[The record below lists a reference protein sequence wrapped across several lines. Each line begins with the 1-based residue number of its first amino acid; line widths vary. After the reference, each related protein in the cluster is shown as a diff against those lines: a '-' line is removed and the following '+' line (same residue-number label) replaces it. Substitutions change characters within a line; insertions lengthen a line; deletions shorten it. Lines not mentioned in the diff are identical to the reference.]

1 MENRGAEFSL
11 AQAAGVPGFTR
22 EHARTVTWLEKPIS
36 LKNKH
41 ALHMRPA
48 QRIVEVAS
56 RYRADIRAIKDQLD
70 CNAKSILDM
79 IEFAAHMVR
88 ATAEDDHTF
97 LFRARGNDAQQ
108 ALDALGELVDDRFGL
123 D

>member
-1 MENRGAEFSL
+1 MTGA
-11 AQAAGVPGFTR
+11 
-22 EHARTVTWLEKPIS
+22 WLEKNID

-41 ALHMRPA
+41 GLHMRPA
-48 QRIVEVAS
+48 QKIVEVAS
-56 RYRADIRAIKDQLD
+56 KFQSDVRAVKDDMD

-88 ATAEDDHTF
+88 STADDDNSF
-97 LFRARGNDAQQ
+97 LFRASGDDAQQ
-108 ALDALGELVDDRFGL
+108 ALDALGELVNDRFGL

>member
-1 MENRGAEFSL
+1 
-11 AQAAGVPGFTR
+11 
-22 EHARTVTWLEKPIS
+22 
-36 LKNKH
+36 
-41 ALHMRPA
+41 MRPA

-56 RYRADIRAIKDQLD
+56 RFGAEVHAVKDHMD

-88 ATAEDDHTF
+88 ATAEDDHSFT
-97 LFRARGNDAQQ
+97 FRARGKDAQQ
-108 ALDALGELVDDRFGL
+108 ALDALGELVDDHFGL

>member
-1 MENRGAEFSL
+1 MLLYGAINWRGKF
-11 AQAAGVPGFTR
+11 
-22 EHARTVTWLEKPIS
+22 VTSAWLEKTIN

-56 RYRADIRAIKDQLD
+56 KFNADVRAVKDTLD

-88 ATAEDDHTF
+88 ATKTEDNSF
-97 LFRARGNDAQQ
+97 QFRASGTEAQQ
-108 ALDALGELVDDRFGL
+108 ALDALTQLTDDGFGL
-123 D
+123 E

>member
-1 MENRGAEFSL
+1 
-11 AQAAGVPGFTR
+11 
-22 EHARTVTWLEKPIS
+22 
-36 LKNKH
+36 
-41 ALHMRPA
+41 MRPA

-56 RYRADIRAIKDQLD
+56 RFHADVRAVNDHMD

-88 ATAEDDHTF
+88 ATAEDDHSFTF
-97 LFRARGNDAQQ
+97 RVSGKDAQA
-108 ALDALGELVDDRFGL
+108 ALDALATLVDDHFGL

>member
-1 MENRGAEFSL
+1 MTGA
-11 AQAAGVPGFTR
+11 
-22 EHARTVTWLEKPIS
+22 WLEKNID

-41 ALHMRPA
+41 GLHMRPA
-48 QRIVEVAS
+48 QKIVEVAS
-56 RYRADIRAIKDQLD
+56 KFHSDVRAVKDDMD

-88 ATAEDDHTF
+88 STADDDNSF
-97 LFRARGNDAQQ
+97 LFRASGDDAQQ
-108 ALDALGELVDDRFGL
+108 ALDALGELVNDRFGL

>member
-1 MENRGAEFSL
+1 MYTHFEARMTSSWMEK
-11 AQAAGVPGFTR
+11 T
-22 EHARTVTWLEKPIS
+22 ID

-41 ALHMRPA
+41 GLHMRPA

-56 RYRADIRAIKDQLD
+56 RFRSDVRAVKDEMD

-88 ATAEDDHTF
+88 STAHDDNQF
-97 LFRARGNDAQQ
+97 VFRASGEDAQ
-108 ALDALGELVDDRFGL
+108 DALEALSTLVNEKFGL
-123 D
+123 E